1 MDQCQSALLRVLMT
15 NDGSMT
21 VALESLLQRK
31 ITARVLSI
39 SHLDTCEHFPTS
51 TTVREVVLESEGKQ
65 YLHAISHISNEF
77 YTEMGFGTD
86 KPIGLIMREH
96 NLAQYRDVYSI
107 EKGELSQ
114 EISEKCGV
122 DSTPTFTRKYFVHVN
137 QKPMMHL
144 IETALP
150 ELLLAVGSEG
160 L

>member
-1 MDQCQSALLRVLMT
+1 MEQCQSALLRVLMT

-21 VALESLLQRK
+21 VSLESLLQKK
-31 ITARVLSI
+31 ITARVLSV
-39 SHLDTCEHFPTS
+39 SQLEACDYFPTS
-51 TTVREVVLESEGKQ
+51 TTLREVVLESEGKP
-65 YLHAISHISNEF
+65 YLHAISHIKNEF

-107 EKGELSQ
+107 EKCELSQ
-114 EISEKCGV
+114 EIAEKCGV
-122 DSTPTFTRKYFVHVN
+122 NRTPTYSRKYFVHVN
-137 QKPMMHL
+137 QKPMIHL